1 MKFEELLEKNIEL
14 LTKSNDIGI
23 DVACNLG
30 KEKVWSTL
38 AKVSIGMTL
47 VYKTKRIIGMKQ
59 LNDIRKEYEKLKNN

>member
-1 MKFEELLEKNIEL
+1 MKFEELLEKNIEV

-47 VYKTKRIIGMKQ
+47 FYKIKRIIG
-59 LNDIRKEYEKLKNN
+59 